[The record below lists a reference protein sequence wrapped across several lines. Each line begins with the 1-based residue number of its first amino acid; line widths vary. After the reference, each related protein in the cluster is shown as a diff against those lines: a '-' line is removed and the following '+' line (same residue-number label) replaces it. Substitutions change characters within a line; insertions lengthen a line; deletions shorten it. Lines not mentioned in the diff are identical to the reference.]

1 MKKSGVTR
9 LHFVIILSPSR
20 MLQKHAKLEVSFI
33 ESVKA
38 KEEKPKSALPQMA
51 T

>member
-1 MKKSGVTR
+1 
-9 LHFVIILSPSR
+9 

-51 T
+51 TWGNTSICVHPANQAW